1 MKLITTILFLV
12 VLCTTMRAADGD
24 PQHGLLTSVL
34 TSHVSGGRIDY
45 KGVKRDRRFAMY
57 LTALSTSRPD
67 TMSAQQQKAFW
78 INAYNAFAMKLV
90 CDNYPLTSIRELD
103 NGQILD
109 RPMFQVGSVMYSLRS
124 IVIEH
129 LAPLRDHRIYTALCF
144 AARGCP
150 PLSTRAYEASTLDAL
165 LSEQATRF
173 VRDTSLN
180 TVNVAEHR
188 MVLSRI
194 FEWNLPA
201 IGTTYEQLVAAVLPW
216 YDATITTGDGS
227 ARWTVEFSDFDWSLN
242 GK

>member
-1 MKLITTILFLV
+1 MTSMSSILLLL
-12 VLCTTMRAADGD
+12 VLCSTTWADDGEA
-24 PQHGLLTSVL
+24 QHGMFTSVL

-45 KGVKRDRRFAMY
+45 KAVKRDRRFTMY
-57 LTALSTSRPD
+57 LSALTASRPD

-78 INAYNAFAMKLV
+78 INAYNAFAIKLV

-109 RPMFQVGSVMYSLRS
+109 RPMFQVGTEMYSLRS

-129 LAPLRDHRIYTALCF
+129 LAPLRDARIFTALCF

-150 PLSTRAYEASTLDAL
+150 PLPTRAYEASTLDAQ

-173 VRDTSLN
+173 VRDASLN

-201 IGTTYEQLVAAVLPW
+201 IGTTYEQLVAVVLPW
-216 YDATITTGDGS
+216 YDATIATGDGS